1 MPAGLLQDQ
10 VVEVKVPNPQG
21 GGPLSYGSGY
31 LITPSLVLTAGHV
44 VQGFQSAD
52 VVFSARQPDDPP
64 RLHADIAWAG
74 QKCDI
79 VLLRVRWPGGSPP
92 WEVTAARLGDVP
104 RVSSDITIE
113 GFGFPRS
120 KDQELAT
127 GGHLRDGDR
136 VPGLILAERN
146 LKTGKLDLQLTA
158 DAGGAYGTWKGFSG
172 AAVFAYGFLVG
183 VVTDARVDAPRLT
196 ARRISVPAGACWAL
210 NPSFSEPD
218 ESVRRFRALLA
229 EDGHDL
235 RVSPA
240 RRRPGYMETIETLRP
255 RGGLAG
261 RAAELAELRAFVRPG
276 TAEGD
281 RPYADWVADAW
292 AGKTALAAQF
302 ASDPPAGVDVVA
314 FFASRTRIAQ
324 AEAFWKQ
331 ACDQLAALLNE
342 PAPLAP
348 DEAKFTELWGRAGM
362 EAEQNGRTLVLLI
375 DGLDENYQPPPI
387 AGAIPDNGDKTRRV
401 IVFRREQPALK
412 LRRGH
417 PLADPRTCLRRT
429 LARSS
434 RADELREDAFAL
446 LEDFLKGERAGVL
459 GVLAAAGPISA
470 RDIADVRRAEDTS
483 LSTLDSDLLAAERVS
498 PVLRD
503 AVRLGLVWPLADD
516 PGRFA
521 FQHDTLLKLTSDQLE
536 GAIRAHRNAIRRW
549 ADGYAAANWP
559 AGTPSYLL
567 VGYPALLADLGDAAG
582 LAALAVPARGARLRA
597 STGDDAATV
606 DELAS
611 AVRLLAAGGADAQPD
626 LAGAC
631 GVAFRRAQLLDALTR
646 YPVAL
651 IEAHAALGHWQRA
664 ERIAAHQGWPAARV
678 SGLTAVAAA
687 AAAAGEVRRAD
698 QLFAAALHALT
709 AIGDRDLQSGQRNAL
724 ASAAAANARLIAPQ
738 SVRGDYSATGECAG
752 ALLDFAVAYSSA
764 GLIEY
769 AEQFMNETC
778 GPGGPLAQ
786 AEATEAEMDRQPS
799 GNTYG
804 VPGNTSTDVVER
816 RAAIQNTLNI
826 ISLVAAFGANVARA
840 AARTGRLDTA
850 VRVAAILP
858 QHPNLLAVLG
868 EACRTVTDATPESQ
882 LDRVFGEAR
891 AAADGLPD
899 PVQRAAAL
907 AILAAAASGQLAA
920 DISVAARMAM
930 AAITDPARQARVGD
944 IVTAAA
950 TAGQTV
956 PELISA
962 AQAALAD
969 VADPA
974 LRAAAL
980 AFLTQTAAAAGQP
993 AGDLIATAET
1003 TARRVADPGARAL
1016 TTGTVA
1022 QAAAVA
1028 AQLAA
1033 VQSMALGTSDPTALR
1048 WLGGMRQAPPGDLSL
1063 IWTVLSNQWTNDA
1076 TRAASLRDQ
1085 MIAIA
1090 PSQLAGARSVAVIL
1104 QGNAQPAEARAALAR
1119 AAASPLVTRLSDAAR
1134 QTAAGIPD
1142 PAARSWIL
1150 GELARGFAA
1159 CGLLAAAR
1167 SIADDLPDAG
1177 QRAWTYGALAQ
1188 ATAAAGQPAAVLLK
1202 AARDFAVTVADQDR
1216 RGWLLGVIAETAA
1229 IAGEA
1234 DVGRSVAAVMDDP
1247 GQRAW
1252 ALGLSAR
1259 AAAAA
1264 GQPTDDLISAAR
1276 DAARGIGQRAQRA
1289 SALAQAA
1296 RDSALCAHP
1305 EIAAELLAE
1314 ADQAALADDPVL
1326 RAALL
1331 AAIAQASTAQPERAA
1346 LLFGQACRKA
1356 DVPDPVQRAM
1366 ALAEIARFAPGRPG
1380 WSEHIAAQAQQAA
1393 ALTDPVQRSAALPFL
1408 VQAASRSG
1416 DDALALTI
1424 AGSITSPT
1432 GRLVAMLLLARS
1444 AAVHGDR
1451 PGAETRLQAAAG
1463 LRTQDGQ
1470 DAPPWATAAI
1480 ENTRAFC
1487 ESLNAAKDKAS
1498 TIAAGGFGGFSLRD
1512 DPVDRLIRTE
1522 ATAVTP
1528 AESADAL
1535 AIADA
1540 ARGCH
1545 ELDMSKLY
1553 AQKVRDPTRRSYLL
1567 AAIAEAELTTGR
1579 ADDAA
1584 KTLTLL
1590 PPRATL
1596 ADRSARGRLF
1606 AVSTAVTLA
1615 GSGAGPARAELADG
1629 LTDCFSPELV
1639 SALAALDPQ
1648 AVERLAV
1655 ELADAGDA

>member
-1 MPAGLLQDQ
+1 MPAALVRDQ

-21 GGPLSYGSGY
+21 GGPLRYGSGY
-31 LITPSLVLTAGHV
+31 LITPSLVLTARHV
-44 VQGFQSAD
+44 VKGFQSAD

-64 RLHADIAWAG
+64 RFPADVTWTGTGQDCDIA
-74 QKCDI
+74 
-79 VLLRVRWPGGSPP
+79 LLRVRWPGSSPP

-104 RVSSDITIE
+104 RVSSEIPFE

-120 KDQELAT
+120 KDQELAA

-146 LKTGKLDLQLTA
+146 MKTGKFDLLLTA
-158 DAGGAYGTWKGFSG
+158 DPGGAYGTWKGFSG
-172 AAVFAYGFLVG
+172 AAVFSYGFLVG
-183 VVTDARVDAPRLT
+183 VVTDARADAPRLT
-196 ARRISVPAGACWAL
+196 AARISVPAGACWAL
-210 NPSFSEPD
+210 NPSFTEPD

-240 RRRPGYMETIETLRP
+240 RRRPGYMETIEILRP

-261 RAAELAELRAFVRPG
+261 RAAELAELRAFARPG
-276 TAEGD
+276 AAEGD

-302 ASDPPAGVDVVA
+302 ASDPPPGVDVVA

-348 DEAKFTELWGRAGM
+348 SEAEFTELWGRAGQ

-375 DGLDENYQPPPI
+375 DGLDENNQPPPI

-429 LARSS
+429 LVRSS
-434 RADELREDAFAL
+434 RADELREDALGL
-446 LEDFLKGERAGVL
+446 LEDFLEGERAGVL

-483 LSTLDSDLLAAERVS
+483 LSTLDADLLAAERVS

-503 AVRLGLVWPLADD
+503 AVRLGLVWPLAED
-516 PGRFA
+516 PERFT
-521 FQHDTLLKLTSDQLE
+521 FQHDTLLKLTSEKLGD
-536 GAIRAHRNAIRRW
+536 AIRAHRNAISRW
-549 ADGYAAANWP
+549 AADYAAEDWP
-559 AGTPSYLL
+559 ADTPSYLL
-567 VGYPALLADLGDAAG
+567 VGYPALLADLGDAPG
-582 LAALAVPARGARLRA
+582 LAALAVPARAARLRA

-631 GVAFRRAQLLDALTR
+631 GLAFRRGQLLDALTR

-651 IEAHAALGHWQRA
+651 IEAHAALGHWERA

-687 AAAAGEVRRAD
+687 AATAGETRRAD
-698 QLFAAALHALT
+698 ELFAAALHALT
-709 AIGDRDLQSGQRNAL
+709 AIGDRDLHSGQRKAL
-724 ASAAAANARLIAPQ
+724 ASAAAANARLVAPQ

-764 GLIEY
+764 GLIDY

-778 GPGGPLAQ
+778 GPGGPLAD
-786 AEATEAEMDRQPS
+786 AEAAVAEMDRQPS

-804 VPGNTSTDVVER
+804 VPGNTFTDVVER

-850 VRVAAILP
+850 VRVAALLP
-858 QHPNLLAVLG
+858 QDPNLLAVLG

-882 LDRVFGEAR
+882 LARVFGEAR

-920 DISVAARMAM
+920 DTSVAARMAM
-930 AAITDPARQARVGD
+930 AAITDPAWQAQVGD

-950 TAGQTV
+950 TAGQPV

-993 AGDLIATAET
+993 VGDLIATAET
-1003 TARRVADPGARAL
+1003 AARRVADPGAQAL
-1016 TTGTVA
+1016 TTGTIA

-1033 VQSMALGTSDPTALR
+1033 VQSMARSTSDPTALR

-1085 MIAIA
+1085 VTAIA
-1090 PSQLAGARSVAVIL
+1090 PSQLAGARSVVVIL
-1104 QGNAQPAEARAALAR
+1104 QGTAQPADARAALAR
-1119 AAASPLVTRLSDAAR
+1119 AAASPVVTRLSDAAR

-1188 ATAAAGQPAAVLLK
+1188 ATAAAGQPAAELLT

-1234 DVGRSVAAVMDDP
+1234 VGRSVAAVMDDP

-1259 AAAAA
+1259 TAAAA

-1296 RDSALCAHP
+1296 RDAALCAHP
-1305 EIAAELLAE
+1305 EIAAELLSRGGAG
-1314 ADQAALADDPVL
+1314 
-1326 RAALL
+1326 RA
-1331 AAIAQASTAQPERAA
+1331 R
-1346 LLFGQACRKA
+1346 
-1356 DVPDPVQRAM
+1356 
-1366 ALAEIARFAPGRPG
+1366 GRPG
-1380 WSEHIAAQAQQAA
+1380 
-1393 ALTDPVQRSAALPFL
+1393 
-1408 VQAASRSG
+1408 
-1416 DDALALTI
+1416 
-1424 AGSITSPT
+1424 AG
-1432 GRLVAMLLLARS
+1432 GRTARR
-1444 AAVHGDR
+1444 DR
-1451 PGAETRLQAAAG
+1451 PGE
-1463 LRTQDGQ
+1463 
-1470 DAPPWATAAI
+1470 
-1480 ENTRAFC
+1480 
-1487 ESLNAAKDKAS
+1487 
-1498 TIAAGGFGGFSLRD
+1498 
-1512 DPVDRLIRTE
+1512 
-1522 ATAVTP
+1522 
-1528 AESADAL
+1528 
-1535 AIADA
+1535 
-1540 ARGCH
+1540 H
-1545 ELDMSKLY
+1545 
-1553 AQKVRDPTRRSYLL
+1553 
-1567 AAIAEAELTTGR
+1567 
-1579 ADDAA
+1579 
-1584 KTLTLL
+1584 
-1590 PPRATL
+1590 
-1596 ADRSARGRLF
+1596 
-1606 AVSTAVTLA
+1606 
-1615 GSGAGPARAELADG
+1615 GPAGASRA
-1629 LTDCFSPELV
+1629 
-1639 SALAALDPQ
+1639 
-1648 AVERLAV
+1648 AVRP
-1655 ELADAGDA
+1655 GMP